1 MSKKKIN
8 SKSKKEENMKTEEI
22 TADKSKFGLELIS
35 KYRGAIMGI
44 SALWILFFHLWQK
57 QFIEPGKL
65 NDIETYVQRIG
76 FCGVDIFLF
85 LSGIGLVFAIG
96 KSNILSFYYR
106 RLKRVFL
113 PFFIVGLIRFITE
126 KWSPDIFWKN
136 VLCINFYQSNMYSFL
151 WFVPAIITLYLLF
164 PLYYKLFSK
173 SSNKLVF
180 TAAMFVLWAGASVYF
195 RATLREDLY
204 GFTNRIP
211 VFIFGIYAG
220 WLTKNKKVEFTKTT
234 WFMLIVVLITGLYY
248 AYMANIIGWTFI
260 VPVSNCSFPN
270 MLIAIS
276 FPFIIA
282 KLFDLLCNIK
292 KIGIIGKVINRFF
305 GFFGMFSLE
314 IYCVQEWL
322 GGHVLNR
329 MVDKTPMQKNLMI
342 FVVSTVAGLIL
353 YLIVK
358 YFWIL
363 IEFIVKKIRSA
374 VKKENVAK

>member
-1 MSKKKIN
+1 MMSKKKTN
-8 SKSKKEENMKTEEI
+8 SKTKKETVKTEEI

-57 QFIEPGKL
+57 QFTESGKL

-96 KSNILSFYYR
+96 KSNLLSFYYR

-136 VLCINFYQSNMYSFL
+136 VLCINFYKSNMYSFL

-195 RATLREDLY
+195 RAALREDLY

-220 WLTKNKKVEFTKTT
+220 WLTKNKKIEFTKTT
-234 WFMLIVVLITGLYY
+234 WFMLIVVLITGFYY

-276 FPFIIA
+276 FPFVVA

-292 KIGIIGKVINRFF
+292 KIGIIGKVINKFF

-314 IYCVQEWL
+314 IYCVQECL

-329 MVDKTPMQKNLMI
+329 MADKTPMQKNLMI

-353 YLIVK
+353 YFIVK
-358 YFWIL
+358 YFWVL
-363 IEFIVKKIRSA
+363 VEFIVQKIKNA
-374 VKKENVAK
+374 VKKENTAK